1 MTTATPTT
9 TDTTA
14 TAEATFTVAAE
25 MIPIER
31 IHAAANVRSG
41 TLPNIPSLAESIR
54 REGVLTAITVD
65 RRDDGDF
72 DLVAGFRRVA
82 ASRLAGLTS
91 IPAVIR
97 DRTGEAERLRR
108 QLTENIE
115 REGLRDLDQAAA
127 VQQLL
132 DLGVEVAAVAET
144 VHTTPEN
151 VRAWADLLKL
161 PARSAAS
168 SRRGA

>member
-1 MTTATPTT
+1 MSTPTPTT
-9 TDTTA
+9 TDASA
-14 TAEATFTVAAE
+14 TAAAAFTVAAE
-25 MIPIER
+25 MIVVER
-31 IHAAANVRSG
+31 IHAAANVRRG

-65 RRDDGDF
+65 RRDDGDY
-72 DLVAGFRRVA
+72 DVVAGFRRLA
-82 ASRLAGLTS
+82 ASRLAGLTT

-97 DRTGEAERLRR
+97 DPTGAAERLRR

-132 DLGVEVAAVAET
+132 DLGVEV
-144 VHTTPEN
+144 
-151 VRAWADLLKL
+151 
-161 PARSAAS
+161 
-168 SRRGA
+168 

>member
-1 MTTATPTT
+1 MTTATQTT
-9 TDTTA
+9 TETTA
-14 TAEATFTVAAE
+14 TAEAAFTVAAE
-25 MIPIER
+25 MIAVER

-41 TLPNIPSLAESIR
+41 KLPNIPSLAESIR

-108 QLTENIE
+108 CLAENIE

-127 VQQLL
+127 I
-132 DLGVEVAAVAET
+132 
-144 VHTTPEN
+144 
-151 VRAWADLLKL
+151 
-161 PARSAAS
+161 S
-168 SRRGA
+168 SC